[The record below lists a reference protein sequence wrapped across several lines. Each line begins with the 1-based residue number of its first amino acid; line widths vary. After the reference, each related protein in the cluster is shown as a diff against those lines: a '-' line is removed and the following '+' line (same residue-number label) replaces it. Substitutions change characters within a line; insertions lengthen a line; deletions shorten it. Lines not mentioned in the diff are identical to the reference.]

1 MNDFLTILQ
10 KTGAW
15 IWNQKEKM
23 VLVILLCV
31 FGFRVYQV
39 VNGPPP
45 APPDDTTKKVAPDDT
60 PDLPGPRQARAPK
73 VNYQSLVQRNP
84 FSVYG
89 VSIGGDESRDG
100 DQRIDLTLVRI
111 VPWHDGSYRAEMVSS
126 RDTRT
131 RRYEEGE
138 PFEGY
143 RVETIDPVANTVTV
157 YSSEHERS
165 FTLEAQ
171 QKSP

>member
-1 MNDFLTILQ
+1 MNEFLTILQ
-10 KTGAW
+10 KTGVW
-15 IWNQKEKM
+15 IWTQKEKM

-39 VNGPPP
+39 VSGPPP
-45 APPDDTTKKVAPDDT
+45 APPEDKTTRQAPEDDPE
-60 PDLPGPRQARAPK
+60 LPGPRKARAPK

-89 VSIGGDESRDG
+89 VSLGGPDSRDG
-100 DQRIDLTLVRI
+100 EERIDLTLVRI
-111 VPWHDGSYRAEMVSS
+111 VPWHDGSHRAEMVSS
-126 RDTRT
+126 RDPRA

-171 QKSP
+171 QE

>member
-10 KTGAW
+10 KTGVW

-23 VLVILLCV
+23 VLVVLVCV

-39 VNGPPP
+39 VSGPPP
-45 APPDDTTKKVAPDDT
+45 APPEPKKTTGAPEED
-60 PDLPGPRQARAPK
+60 PELPGPRPDKSAKADF
-73 VNYQSLVQRNP
+73 QSLIQRNP

-89 VSIGGDESRDG
+89 VSAAGSEDRDG
-100 DQRIDLTLVRI
+100 EPRIDLTLLRI
-111 VPWHDGSYRAEMVSS
+111 VPWNDGTYRAEIVSS
-126 RDTRT
+126 RDSRA

-143 RVETIDPVANTVTV
+143 RVESIDPAGNTVTV
-157 YSSEHERS
+157 YSSEYERS
-165 FTLEAQ
+165 FTLQAQ
-171 QKSP
+171 QQSP